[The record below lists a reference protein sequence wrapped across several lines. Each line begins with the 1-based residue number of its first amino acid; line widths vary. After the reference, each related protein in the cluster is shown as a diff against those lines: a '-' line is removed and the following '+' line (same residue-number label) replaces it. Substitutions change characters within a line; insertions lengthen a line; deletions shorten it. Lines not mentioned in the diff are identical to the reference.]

1 MVYELFFSFVESLLL
16 KSQNIMRNRTRIYW
30 LSQLIGWGLFVLGNI
45 LSASFQ
51 NEPVKA
57 LYAVSLCIIVVGIL
71 TTHIYRWFIH
81 RLGWKKLN
89 IPALIPRVFF
99 SSILMSAV
107 FTTIN
112 TALTDILVGEI
123 PLVYSTRSV
132 AFWQNILN
140 FSVLFLLWN
149 IIYFAVNTFE
159 NWKREEIKNLE
170 LRAAKTEIELN
181 SFKAQ
186 MNPHFMFN
194 ALNSIRALVEENP
207 EKAKNAVTMLSGIL
221 RSNLTLGKQQT
232 IALSEELDLVE
243 KYLSLE
249 KIRFEERL
257 QIVMEISPEI
267 LTKRI
272 PPFML
277 QTIVENGLKHG
288 IAKRINGGRI
298 FIRAIETPGGLHI
311 TVVNSGTYSP
321 AEGQEGIGLSN
332 TAKRLD
338 LLYNGQADFSINGV
352 GDEVVVD
359 LIIPH
364 IIIQ

>member
-1 MVYELFFSFVESLLL
+1 
-16 KSQNIMRNRTRIYW
+16 MRNRIKIYW
-30 LSQLIGWGLFVLGNI
+30 LSQFTGWGLFVLGNI

-51 NEPVKA
+51 DEPASA
-57 LYAVSLCIIVVGIL
+57 LYAVSLCILVVGIV

-99 SSILMSAV
+99 SSIAMSIV

-112 TALTDILVGEI
+112 TGLTDALVGEV
-123 PLVYSTRSV
+123 PLVRSV
-132 AFWQNILN
+132 RTIAYWQNILN

-159 NWKREEIKNLE
+159 NWKLEEIKNLE

-207 EKAKNAVTMLSGIL
+207 SKAKDAITMLSGIL

-232 IALSEELDLVE
+232 IVLSEELDLVE
-243 KYLSLE
+243 KYLALE

-257 QIVMEISPEI
+257 QLSMEISPDV
-267 LTKRI
+267 LTRRI

-288 IAKRINGGRI
+288 IAKRVNGGRL
-298 FIRAIETPGGLHI
+298 AIKAVDTPGGLHI
-311 TVVNSGTYSP
+311 TVINSGKYTP
-321 AEGQEGIGLSN
+321 DIDREGIGLTN
-332 TAKRLD
+332 TAKRLE
-338 LLYNGQADFSINGV
+338 LLYNGQADFSINEM

-364 IIIQ
+364 VVIQ